1 VAGGDGL
8 TPDQRERIE
17 RARVGAEQAT
27 GMRFWVRIGPFGMEP
42 RLEAERLLTNLI
54 DDPHQAGV
62 LILVGPGERR
72 LEVLTT
78 AAAKR
83 RLPDS
88 AVGLAV
94 LTMTSSF
101 GVGDLVGGLL
111 NGLRQLSDSA
121 GHGEPGTA
129 GTRRDS
135 GRAPLSERGLEHVD
149 GEPLSRPPQAIESD
163 GEIVDIGGRPSP

>member
-1 VAGGDGL
+1 VAAGKGSQGDGL
-8 TPDQRERIE
+8 RPEQRERIE
-17 RARVGAEQAT
+17 HARHAAEEAT
-27 GMRFWVRIGPFGMEP
+27 GMRFWVRIGPFSMDP
-42 RLEAERLLTNLI
+42 RIEAERLLTNLI
-54 DDPHQAGV
+54 EDPHQAGV
-62 LILVGPGERR
+62 LILLGPEERR
-72 LEVLTT
+72 LEVMTT

-121 GHGEPGTA
+121 GHGEAHTPSG
-129 GTRRDS
+129 RRDS
-135 GRAPLSERGLEHVD
+135 GRSPVSGPVAERGIEHST
-149 GEPLSRPPQAIESD
+149 GEPLSRPPEAIET
-163 GEIVDIGGRPSP
+163 

>member
-1 VAGGDGL
+1 VASGDGL
-8 TPDQRERIE
+8 KPEQRERIE
-17 RARVGAEQAT
+17 HARQSAEEAT
-27 GMRFWVRIGPFGMEP
+27 GLRFWVRIGPFAMEP

-54 DDPHQAGV
+54 EEPHDAGV
-62 LILVGPGERR
+62 LILLSPGERR
-72 LEVLTT
+72 LEVMTT

-88 AVGLAV
+88 AVGLAI

-121 GHGEPGTA
+121 GHGEPATGS
-129 GTRRDS
+129 TRRVS
-135 GRAPLSERGLEHVD
+135 GRSPVTERGLGHIT
-149 GEPLSRPPQAIESD
+149 GEPLSRSPEAIE
-163 GEIVDIGGRPSP
+163 G